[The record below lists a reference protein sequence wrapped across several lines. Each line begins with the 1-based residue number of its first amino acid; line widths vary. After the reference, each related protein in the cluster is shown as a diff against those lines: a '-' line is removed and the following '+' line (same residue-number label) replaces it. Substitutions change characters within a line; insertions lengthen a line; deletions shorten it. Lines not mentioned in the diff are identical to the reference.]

1 MSVTHPALKKLKDFI
16 RSFYE
21 FPDAITDKHAEL
33 KSFCIAVENILYFGT
48 CYKREK
54 TSDILWNCLSTLD
67 FYYKRHEIPA
77 AVENCVK
84 YVLRRTNVVSGI
96 GRLRLVIRYGLQ
108 YKILHSIFSIL
119 LRKPL
124 LMNTIY
130 DNCSVMGDDILAE
143 ILVSTLEVLK
153 NCHFELSLK
162 NSTFLDKDW
171 VLPEYRIYEFVPC
184 DKVGLDI
191 KLIKGYALVLDVE
204 AGSVA
209 DEDIEPGD
217 IIDEIYGQCTFNLS
231 KGKII
236 QILDEYKRTPV
247 YMNVVKCLDS
257 NDEIFEPLQFIL
269 EDANLNPNMLL
280 ARRLERLEDVAIENN
295 TKKNLSQDQ
304 ENDQTGHRF
313 IASYCGCC
321 EVAEGTVSEQIGIGI
336 HDVTAKCQQM
346 RNIVLEIN
354 VTKAISSLCDTGEI
368 LFEHTFTEIVSCGRR
383 VDHPKLFAYVVGD
396 SSYALKKHCVCY
408 VFKFA
413 TVTCAAFVTDCL
425 PVNEDLL
432 CNNYLN
438 ARLIKQCDRRNTN
451 CPSAN
456 PLCTVYDNSNQNTN
470 KDDSNMER
478 IMNIEQYEYYSNFK
492 KVNKKSQQYFD
503 EQPIDQKIPDKYT
516 KETPLLAVSEQDEL
530 FYFVFPRPFLSNN
543 CNYDSTSEFLH
554 NEKHLCTE
562 NTNNLQKRCETE
574 RTLSASFFY
583 KGYRLLKS
591 PKFLKESVVTRNT
604 FADKNN
610 FKSLYNN
617 SITVPITLWNGL
629 TNRSKTRNIRFHNHD
644 SNKDS
649 YFDSSKNI
657 CHNVALKVDFT
668 IKVSMD
674 NLIDEA
680 YVVVRT
686 GDVEANSSTTFS
698 RQFSIEYKTSD
709 YMNENVQN
717 TNEGYSV
724 GSEIALL
731 TEEIKEN
738 TIPNLKILDT
748 FLPKSDGFCKNAD
761 RINIRF
767 GYTTTAA
774 CFLEFPKQ
782 LNSTSCKTFQES
794 IDNYIYFNASFWKL
808 SSTYTASE
816 NSNENW
822 IPILY
827 GSKIPSQQVKFENGQ
842 CQNIVLK
849 ATFEILVIK
858 ADASAN
864 PKVTIIGASVKPD
877 AYYNLPPKIQ
887 SPIHG
892 SLHNERTYTIQLTV
906 SFNEIKRPDK
916 AEENVFNIILKKL
929 GW

>member
-153 NCHFELSLK
+153 NCRFELSLK

-280 ARRLERLEDVAIENN
+280 ARRLERLEEAAIENN
-295 TKKNLSQDQ
+295 TKKNLSQDE
-304 ENDQTGHRF
+304 ENDQTDHRF

-336 HDVTAKCQQM
+336 HDVSAKCQQVK
-346 RNIVLEIN
+346 NIVLEIN

-396 SSYALKKHCVCY
+396 SSYALKKHYVCY

-413 TVTCAAFVTDCL
+413 
-425 PVNEDLL
+425 
-432 CNNYLN
+432 
-438 ARLIKQCDRRNTN
+438 
-451 CPSAN
+451 S
-456 PLCTVYDNSNQNTN
+456 
-470 KDDSNMER
+470 
-478 IMNIEQYEYYSNFK
+478 
-492 KVNKKSQQYFD
+492 D
-503 EQPIDQKIPDKYT
+503 EE

-591 PKFLKESVVTRNT
+591 PKFLKENVVTRNT

-748 FLPKSDGFCKNAD
+748 FLPKSDGLCKNAN

-767 GYTTTAA
+767 GYTTIAA

-827 GSKIPSQQVKFENGQ
+827 GSRIPSQQVKFENGQ

-858 ADASAN
+858 AGSSAN

-877 AYYNLPPKIQ
+877 AYYNLPPKVQ

-892 SLHNERTYTIQLTV
+892 SLHNER
-906 SFNEIKRPDK
+906 
-916 AEENVFNIILKKL
+916 NILSSSL
-929 GW
+929 

>member
-280 ARRLERLEDVAIENN
+280 ARRLERLEEAAIENN

-336 HDVTAKCQQM
+336 HDVSAKCQQVK
-346 RNIVLEIN
+346 NIVLEIN

-396 SSYALKKHCVCY
+396 SSYALKKHYVCY

-438 ARLIKQCDRRNTN
+438 KRLIKQCDRSNTN

-456 PLCTVYDNSNQNTN
+456 PLCTVYDNSNQNAN

-492 KVNKKSQQYFD
+492 RVNKKSQQYFD

-629 TNRSKTRNIRFHNHD
+629 TNRI
-644 SNKDS
+644 
-649 YFDSSKNI
+649 
-657 CHNVALKVDFT
+657 
-668 IKVSMD
+668 SMD

-738 TIPNLKILDT
+738 TIPKLKILDT
-748 FLPKSDGFCKNAD
+748 FLPKSDGLCKNAD

-842 CQNIVLK
+842 CRNIVLK

-858 ADASAN
+858 AASSAN

-877 AYYNLPPKIQ
+877 AYYNLPPKVQ
-887 SPIHG
+887 STIHG
-892 SLHNERTYTIQLTV
+892 SLHNERKYTIQLTV

>member
-77 AVENCVK
+77 PVENCVK

-247 YMNVVKCLDS
+247 YMNVCLDS

-280 ARRLERLEDVAIENN
+280 ARRLERLEEVAIENN
-295 TKKNLSQDQ
+295 TKKNLSKDQ
-304 ENDQTGHRF
+304 ENDQTDHRF

-346 RNIVLEIN
+346 KNIVLEIN

-383 VDHPKLFAYVVGD
+383 VDHPKLFAYVVG
-396 SSYALKKHCVCY
+396 
-408 VFKFA
+408 F
-413 TVTCAAFVTDCL
+413 
-425 PVNEDLL
+425 
-432 CNNYLN
+432 
-438 ARLIKQCDRRNTN
+438 IKQCDRRNTN

-456 PLCTVYDNSNQNTN
+456 PLCTVYDNSNQNAN

-629 TNRSKTRNIRFHNHD
+629 TNRI
-644 SNKDS
+644 
-649 YFDSSKNI
+649 
-657 CHNVALKVDFT
+657 
-668 IKVSMD
+668 SMD

-782 LNSTSCKTFQES
+782 LNSTSCRTFQKS

-808 SSTYTASE
+808 SSTYTTSE

-827 GSKIPSQQVKFENGQ
+827 GSKIPSQ
-842 CQNIVLK
+842 
-849 ATFEILVIK
+849 
-858 ADASAN
+858 
-864 PKVTIIGASVKPD
+864 
-877 AYYNLPPKIQ
+877 
-887 SPIHG
+887 HM
-892 SLHNERTYTIQLTV
+892 R
-906 SFNEIKRPDK
+906 
-916 AEENVFNIILKKL
+916 KKL
-929 GW
+929 RVIR

>member
-33 KSFCIAVENILYFGT
+33 KPFCIAVENILYFGT

-67 FYYKRHEIPA
+67 IYYKRHEIPA

-153 NCHFELSLK
+153 NCRFELLLR
-162 NSTFLDKDW
+162 NSAFLDKDW

-269 EDANLNPNMLL
+269 ENANLNPNVLL
-280 ARRLERLEDVAIENN
+280 SRRLERLEEATMENN
-295 TKKNLSQDQ
+295 TKNNLSQEQ
-304 ENDQTGHRF
+304 ENDQTVHRF

-321 EVAEGTVSEQIGIGI
+321 KVADGTVSEQIGNGI
-336 HDVTAKCQQM
+336 HDVSAKCQQVKS
-346 RNIVLEIN
+346 IILEIN
-354 VTKAISSLCDTGEI
+354 VTKAVSSLCDTGEI
-368 LFEHTFTEIVSCGRR
+368 LFEHTFTEIVSCGQR
-383 VDHPKLFAYVVGD
+383 VDHPKLFAYVVG
-396 SSYALKKHCVCY
+396 
-408 VFKFA
+408 
-413 TVTCAAFVTDCL
+413 L
-425 PVNEDLL
+425 PA
-432 CNNYLN
+432 CKRRRIMQY
-438 ARLIKQCDRRNTN
+438 KQCDRRNTN

-456 PLCTVYDNSNQNTN
+456 PLCTVYDNSNQNAN
-470 KDDSNMER
+470 KDDANIER
-478 IMNIEQYEYYSNFK
+478 IMNIEQYEHYSNFK
-492 KVNKKSQQYFD
+492 KVNKQSQQYFD

-516 KETPLLAVSEQDEL
+516 KGTPLLAVSEQDEL
-530 FYFVFPRPFLSNN
+530 FYFVLPRPFLSNN

-591 PKFLKESVVTRNT
+591 PKFLKESVVARNT
-604 FADKNN
+604 FADKSNL
-610 FKSLYNN
+610 KSLYNN

-629 TNRSKTRNIRFHNHD
+629 TNRI
-644 SNKDS
+644 
-649 YFDSSKNI
+649 
-657 CHNVALKVDFT
+657 
-668 IKVSMD
+668 SMD

-686 GDVEANSSTTFS
+686 GDVEANSSITFS
-698 RQFSIEYKTSD
+698 RQFSIEYKTSN
-709 YMNENVQN
+709 YMNENAEN
-717 TNEGYSV
+717 TNEGYSI

-738 TIPNLKILDT
+738 TTLNLKILDT
-748 FLPKSDGFCKNAD
+748 FLPKPDGLCKNAD

-767 GYTTTAA
+767 GYTTIAA
-774 CFLEFPKQ
+774 CFLEFPKH
-782 LNSTSCKTFQES
+782 LNSTSCKAFQES
-794 IDNYIYFNASFWKL
+794 IDNFIYFNAPFWKL
-808 SSTYTASE
+808 SSTNTVSE
-816 NSNENW
+816 NNNENW

-858 ADASAN
+858 AGSSVN

-877 AYYNLPPKIQ
+877 AYYNLPPKVQ

-892 SLHNERTYTIQLTV
+892 SLLNERKYTVQLTV
-906 SFNEIKRPDK
+906 SFNEINRPDK
-916 AEENVFNIILKKL
+916 AEQNVFNIILKKL

>member
-153 NCHFELSLK
+153 NCRFELSLK

-209 DEDIEPGD
+209 DEDFQIEPGD

-280 ARRLERLEDVAIENN
+280 ARRLERLEEAAIENN
-295 TKKNLSQDQ
+295 TKKNLSQDE
-304 ENDQTGHRF
+304 ENDQTDHRF

-336 HDVTAKCQQM
+336 HDVSAKCQQVK
-346 RNIVLEIN
+346 NIVLEIN

-396 SSYALKKHCVCY
+396 SSYALKKHYVCY

-413 TVTCAAFVTDCL
+413 
-425 PVNEDLL
+425 
-432 CNNYLN
+432 
-438 ARLIKQCDRRNTN
+438 
-451 CPSAN
+451 S
-456 PLCTVYDNSNQNTN
+456 
-470 KDDSNMER
+470 
-478 IMNIEQYEYYSNFK
+478 
-492 KVNKKSQQYFD
+492 D
-503 EQPIDQKIPDKYT
+503 EE

-591 PKFLKESVVTRNT
+591 PKFLKENVVTRNT

-748 FLPKSDGFCKNAD
+748 FLPKSDGLCKNAN

-767 GYTTTAA
+767 GYTTIAA

-827 GSKIPSQQVKFENGQ
+827 GSRIPSQQVKFENGQ

-858 ADASAN
+858 AGSSAN

-877 AYYNLPPKIQ
+877 AYYNLPPKVQ

-892 SLHNERTYTIQLTV
+892 SLHNER
-906 SFNEIKRPDK
+906 
-916 AEENVFNIILKKL
+916 NILSSSL
-929 GW
+929 

>member
-77 AVENCVK
+77 PVENCVK

-209 DEDIEPGD
+209 DEDFQIEPGD

-280 ARRLERLEDVAIENN
+280 ARRLERLEEAAVENN

-304 ENDQTGHRF
+304 ENDQTDHRF

-336 HDVTAKCQQM
+336 HDVSAKCQQVK
-346 RNIVLEIN
+346 NIVLEIN

-396 SSYALKKHCVCY
+396 SSYALKKHY
-408 VFKFA
+408 
-413 TVTCAAFVTDCL
+413 CL

-456 PLCTVYDNSNQNTN
+456 PLCTVYDNSNQNAN
-470 KDDSNMER
+470 KDDANMER
-478 IMNIEQYEYYSNFK
+478 IMNIEQYEHYSNFK

-629 TNRSKTRNIRFHNHD
+629 TNRSKTRNLRFHNHN

-657 CHNVALKVDFT
+657 CHNVALRVDFT

-680 YVVVRT
+680 HVVVRT

-717 TNEGYSV
+717 ANEGYSV

-858 ADASAN
+858 AGSSAN

-892 SLHNERTYTIQLTV
+892 SLHNERKYTIQLTV

>member
-21 FPDAITDKHAEL
+21 YPDAITDKHAEL
-33 KSFCIAVENILYFGT
+33 KPFCIAVENILYFGT

-54 TSDILWNCLSTLD
+54 TSNILWNCLSTLD

-77 AVENCVK
+77 AIENCVK

-153 NCHFELSLK
+153 NCRFELSLR
-162 NSTFLDKDW
+162 NSAFLDKDW

-209 DEDIEPGD
+209 DEDFQIEPGD

-269 EDANLNPNMLL
+269 ENANLNPNVLL
-280 ARRLERLEDVAIENN
+280 SRRLERLEEATMENN
-295 TKKNLSQDQ
+295 TKNNLSQEQ
-304 ENDQTGHRF
+304 ENDQTVHRF

-321 EVAEGTVSEQIGIGI
+321 KVAEGTVSEQIGIGI
-336 HDVTAKCQQM
+336 DDVSAQCQQVK
-346 RNIVLEIN
+346 NIILEIN
-354 VTKAISSLCDTGEI
+354 VTKAVSSLCDTGEI

-383 VDHPKLFAYVVGD
+383 VDHPKLFAYVVGELII
-396 SSYALKKHCVCY
+396 A
-408 VFKFA
+408 
-413 TVTCAAFVTDCL
+413 VTCVAFVTDCL
-425 PVNEDLL
+425 PVNEDVL
-432 CNNYLN
+432 CNSYLN
-438 ARLIKQCDRRNTN
+438 AKLSKQCDRRNTN

-456 PLCTVYDNSNQNTN
+456 PLCTVYDNSNQNAN
-470 KDDSNMER
+470 KDNANIER
-478 IMNIEQYEYYSNFK
+478 IMNIEQYEHYSNFK
-492 KVNKKSQQYFD
+492 KVNKQSQQYFD

-516 KETPLLAVSEQDEL
+516 KGTPLLAVSEQDEL

-591 PKFLKESVVTRNT
+591 PKFLKESVVARNT

-610 FKSLYNN
+610 LKSLYNN

-629 TNRSKTRNIRFHNHD
+629 TNRSKTRNIRFHNYD

-709 YMNENVQN
+709 YMDENAQN
-717 TNEGYSV
+717 TNEGYYSI

-738 TIPNLKILDT
+738 TTLNLKFLDT
-748 FLPKSDGFCKNAD
+748 FLPKPDGLCKNAD

-767 GYTTTAA
+767 GYTTIAA

-794 IDNYIYFNASFWKL
+794 IDNFIYFNASFWKL
-808 SSTYTASE
+808 SSTNTVPE
-816 NSNENW
+816 NNNENW

-858 ADASAN
+858 AGSSAN

-877 AYYNLPPKIQ
+877 AYYNLPPKVQ
-887 SPIHG
+887 SPTHG
-892 SLHNERTYTIQLTV
+892 SLLNERKYTVQLTV
-906 SFNEIKRPDK
+906 SFNEINRPDK
-916 AEENVFNIILKKL
+916 EEQNVFNIILKKL

>member
-33 KSFCIAVENILYFGT
+33 KPFCIATSVKKHQTSFGIACQRWIFT
-48 CYKREK
+48 TKDM
-54 TSDILWNCLSTLD
+54 T
-67 FYYKRHEIPA
+67 
-77 AVENCVK
+77 VENCVK

-153 NCHFELSLK
+153 NCRFELLLR
-162 NSTFLDKDW
+162 NSAFLDKDW

-217 IIDEIYGQCTFNLS
+217 IIDEIYDQCTFNLS

-269 EDANLNPNMLL
+269 ENANLNPNVLL
-280 ARRLERLEDVAIENN
+280 SRRLERLEEATMENN
-295 TKKNLSQDQ
+295 TKNNLSQEQ
-304 ENDQTGHRF
+304 ENDQTVHRF

-321 EVAEGTVSEQIGIGI
+321 KVADGTVSEQIGNGI
-336 HDVTAKCQQM
+336 HDVSAKCQQVKS
-346 RNIVLEIN
+346 IILEIN
-354 VTKAISSLCDTGEI
+354 VTKAVSSLCDTGEI
-368 LFEHTFTEIVSCGRR
+368 LFEHTFTEIVSCGQR
-383 VDHPKLFAYVVGD
+383 VDHPKLFAYVVG
-396 SSYALKKHCVCY
+396 
-408 VFKFA
+408 
-413 TVTCAAFVTDCL
+413 
-425 PVNEDLL
+425 
-432 CNNYLN
+432 
-438 ARLIKQCDRRNTN
+438 NTN

-456 PLCTVYDNSNQNTN
+456 PLCTVYDNSNQNAN
-470 KDDSNMER
+470 KDDANIER
-478 IMNIEQYEYYSNFK
+478 IMNIEQYEHYSNFK
-492 KVNKKSQQYFD
+492 KVNKQSQQYFD

-516 KETPLLAVSEQDEL
+516 KGTPLLAVSEQDEL
-530 FYFVFPRPFLSNN
+530 FYFVLPRPFLSNN

-591 PKFLKESVVTRNT
+591 PKFLKESVVARNT
-604 FADKNN
+604 FADKSNL
-610 FKSLYNN
+610 KSLYNN

-629 TNRSKTRNIRFHNHD
+629 TNRSKTRNIRFHNYD
-644 SNKDS
+644 SNEDS

-686 GDVEANSSTTFS
+686 GDVEANSSITFS
-698 RQFSIEYKTSD
+698 RQFSIEYKTSN
-709 YMNENVQN
+709 YMNENAEN
-717 TNEGYSV
+717 TNEGYSI

-738 TIPNLKILDT
+738 TTLNLKILDT
-748 FLPKSDGFCKNAD
+748 FLPKPDGLCKNAD

-767 GYTTTAA
+767 GYTTIAA
-774 CFLEFPKQ
+774 CFLE
-782 LNSTSCKTFQES
+782 
-794 IDNYIYFNASFWKL
+794 
-808 SSTYTASE
+808 
-816 NSNENW
+816 
-822 IPILY
+822 
-827 GSKIPSQQVKFENGQ
+827 
-842 CQNIVLK
+842 
-849 ATFEILVIK
+849 
-858 ADASAN
+858 
-864 PKVTIIGASVKPD
+864 
-877 AYYNLPPKIQ
+877 
-887 SPIHG
+887 
-892 SLHNERTYTIQLTV
+892 
-906 SFNEIKRPDK
+906 
-916 AEENVFNIILKKL
+916 
-929 GW
+929 

>member
-77 AVENCVK
+77 PVENCVK

-280 ARRLERLEDVAIENN
+280 ARRLERLEEVAIENN

-304 ENDQTGHRF
+304 ENDQTDHRF

-346 RNIVLEIN
+346 KNIALEIN

-438 ARLIKQCDRRNTN
+438 ARFIKQCDRRNTN

-456 PLCTVYDNSNQNTN
+456 PLCTVYDNSNQNAN
-470 KDDSNMER
+470 KDNSNMER
-478 IMNIEQYEYYSNFK
+478 IMNIEQYVHYSNFK

-516 KETPLLAVSEQDEL
+516 VSYEYVILVKETPLLAVSEQDEL

-629 TNRSKTRNIRFHNHD
+629 TNRI
-644 SNKDS
+644 
-649 YFDSSKNI
+649 
-657 CHNVALKVDFT
+657 
-668 IKVSMD
+668 SMD

-782 LNSTSCKTFQES
+782 LNSTSCRTFQKS

-808 SSTYTASE
+808 SSTYTTSE

-858 ADASAN
+858 AGASAN

>member
-247 YMNVVKCLDS
+247 YMNVCLDS

-346 RNIVLEIN
+346 KNIVLEIN

-478 IMNIEQYEYYSNFK
+478 IMNIEQYEHYSNFK
-492 KVNKKSQQYFD
+492 K
-503 EQPIDQKIPDKYT
+503 
-516 KETPLLAVSEQDEL
+516 KETPLLAVSEEDEL

-629 TNRSKTRNIRFHNHD
+629 TNRI
-644 SNKDS
+644 
-649 YFDSSKNI
+649 
-657 CHNVALKVDFT
+657 
-668 IKVSMD
+668 SMD

-858 ADASAN
+858 AGASAN